1 VPINDGERGKDML
14 EFFRWR
20 QRGASVVY
28 ECRNCGASLSPLEVE
43 DEYCRY
49 CGPTGIVRYEVT

>member
-1 VPINDGERGKDML
+1 ML